1 MNKSSI
7 SEQLKHDYP
16 YYKIYLDAGNRM
28 VVADNHKM
36 SLLNSTSALETMN
49 IFSQS
54 GRSFYQAITQLLYSN
69 YGVLPKKGSYA
80 STLIILQED
89 LKKYK
94 IQKLAKE
101 WGIGFLEDNEDILAL
116 EVDDGI
122 ERDLL
127 LEGSEMYEELDEL
140 SGNEELEEWA
150 KLEEIDFNS
159 EITYLE
165 KGLEFASEMEEVE
178 LKDSAIKSELV
189 DSEIVELEVE
199 TGIKSKKLKNIIRK
213 IFWKGL

>member
-16 YYKIYLDAGNRM
+16 DHEIYLDADRRM
-28 VVADNHKM
+28 VVADSHKM

-54 GRSFYQAITQLLYSN
+54 GKSFYQAISQLLYSN
-69 YGVLPKKGSYA
+69 YGVLPMDGSYA
-80 STLIILQED
+80 STLIILKED

-101 WGIGFLEDNEDILAL
+101 WGIGFLEDNEDVLAL

-122 ERDLL
+122 ERELL
-127 LEGSEMYEELDEL
+127 LESDERYEELEYEVV
-140 SGNEELEEWA
+140 NEWA
-150 KLEEIDFNS
+150 KLEEIDFDS
-159 EITYLE
+159 EMEYME
-165 KGLEFASEMEEVE
+165 KGLQFASAMEEIKE
-178 LKDSAIKSELV
+178 KDNIVKSELE
-189 DSEIVELEVE
+189 DSERVEPEKNAKNKS
-199 TGIKSKKLKNIIRK
+199 GILQKAIRK
-213 IFWKGL
+213 IFGKV